1 MWSLY
6 ISSDHFPIVHE
17 AGAVRGIFMVG
28 LSKGTGLRSMHERG
42 NTVQTATPPQEENV
56 VELGEDVP

>member
-1 MWSLY
+1 MSLY

-28 LSKGTGLRSMHERG
+28 LSKGTGLRYMHERG
-42 NTVQTATPPQEENV
+42 NTV
-56 VELGEDVP
+56 